1 MEKDKDG
8 GDLEL
13 LNRLLEMLHQ
23 TDYKVLGSIEINIY
37 KPGSQHVDTI
47 QTQHITT
54 PSPTPSPVGE
64 GEVGKPTEEGELREG
79 EGGDGD
85 LLPEVLRTE
94 AAMAL
99 WEKVREAGF
108 VDEDY
113 QPLLS
118 RSQSAMLADAM
129 AERLGIKE
137 KWKVFEA
144 LWRRRNMYKDYY
156 QALGQKQSLKFRDTL
171 KEVFSTS

>member
-1 MEKDKDG
+1 MKDHHSENE
-8 GDLEL
+8 LAL

-47 QTQHITT
+47 QTQYITT

-85 LLPEVLRTE
+85 LLPEVLRSE
-94 AAMAL
+94 EAMAL
-99 WEKVREAGF
+99 WEKMQAAGYI
-108 VDEDY
+108 DEDF
-113 QPLLS
+113 QPTVSRTLS
-118 RSQSAMLADAM
+118 AIIADEM
-129 AERLGIKE
+129 ARRLGIKE
-137 KWKVFEA
+137 KWKIFEA
-144 LWRRRNMYKDYY
+144 LWHRRNMYRDYY
-156 QALGQKQSLKFRDTL
+156 KALDLQQTLTFRD
-171 KEVFSTS
+171 KIRRIIR